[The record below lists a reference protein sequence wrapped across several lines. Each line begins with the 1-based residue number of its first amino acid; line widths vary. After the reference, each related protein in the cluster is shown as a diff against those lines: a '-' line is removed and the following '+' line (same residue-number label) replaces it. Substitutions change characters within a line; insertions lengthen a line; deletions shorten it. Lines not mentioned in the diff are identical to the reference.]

1 MKLLAVLARIGLL
14 LLRRRWAPGKRRTP
28 GRRHMPAPE
37 AGSVI
42 AGKAWVTDGD
52 SLRVSGHRVRFSGL
66 DAPELDQWAKH
77 RDGYWFK
84 HGKRVKRALIR
95 AVGGRHVEVS
105 VKGIDRHGRVLGRVT
120 CDGKDV
126 GAWLVR
132 NGHAVAAYGDL
143 YKGVEQEARREKRGL
158 WSHEVAF
165 DPRYWRRKQ
174 EKRGRQRDEDGRDL

>member
-1 MKLLAVLARIGLL
+1 MDLLAVLVRAAFR
-14 LLRRRWAPGKRRTP
+14 LLRQQRRRRPGRKRRL
-28 GRRHMPAPE
+28 PAPE
-37 AGSVI
+37 TGSVI

-77 RDGYWFK
+77 RDGTWFK
-84 HGKRVKRALIR
+84 HGKRVKRTLIR

-105 VKGIDRHGRVLGRVT
+105 VEGIDRHGRVLGRVT

-132 NGHAVAAYGDL
+132 NGHAIAAYGDR
-143 YKGVEQEARREKRGL
+143 YKDVEQEARREGRGL
-158 WSHEVAF
+158 WGHDVAF
-165 DPRYWRRKQ
+165 DPRYWRRRQ
-174 EKRGRQRDEDGRDL
+174 AGRG

>member
-1 MKLLAVLARIGLL
+1 MDILAVLVRAAFR
-14 LLRRRWAPGKRRTP
+14 LLRQQRRRQP
-28 GRRHMPAPE
+28 GRARHTPAPE
-37 AGSVI
+37 VGGII

-52 SLRVSGHRVRFSGL
+52 GLRVSGHRVRFSGL

-77 RDGYWFK
+77 RDGTWFK

-105 VKGIDRHGRVLGRVT
+105 VEGIDRHGRLLGCVT

-132 NGHAVAAYGDL
+132 NGHAIAAYGDR
-143 YKGVEQEARREKRGL
+143 YKGVEQEARREGRGL
-158 WSHEVAF
+158 WGHDVAF
-165 DPRYWRRKQ
+165 DPRYWRHRQ
-174 EKRGRQRDEDGRDL
+174 AGRR

>member
-1 MKLLAVLARIGLL
+1 MRLFAILARAALFL
-14 LLRRRWAPGKRRTP
+14 LLRGRRRRWTP
-28 GRRHMPAPE
+28 GRRRAPGRRPIPAPD

-52 SLRVSGHRVRFSGL
+52 GLRVSGHRVRFAGL

-77 RDGYWFK
+77 GDGYWFK

-95 AVGGRHVEVS
+95 TVGGRHVEVT
-105 VKGIDRHGRVLGRVT
+105 VEGVDQYGRVLGCVT

-132 NGHAVAAYGDL
+132 NGHAIAAYSDR
-143 YKGVEQEARREKRGL
+143 YKDIESEARREKRGL

-165 DPRYWRRKQ
+165 DPRDWRRKQ
-174 EKRGRQRDEDGRDL
+174 AGRG

>member
-1 MKLLAVLARIGLL
+1 MLTGPAMRLFAILARAALFL
-14 LLRRRWAPGKRRTP
+14 LLRGRRRRWTP
-28 GRRHMPAPE
+28 GRRRAPGRRPIPAPE

-52 SLRVSGHRVRFSGL
+52 GLRVSGHRVRFAGL

-77 RDGYWFK
+77 G
-84 HGKRVKRALIR
+84 GLVLRVTD
-95 AVGGRHVEVS
+95 
-105 VKGIDRHGRVLGRVT
+105 IDQYGRVLGRVT

-132 NGHAVAAYGDL
+132 NGHAIAAYSDR
-143 YKGVEQEARREKRGL
+143 YKDIESEARREKRGL

-165 DPRYWRRKQ
+165 DPRDWRRKQ
-174 EKRGRQRDEDGRDL
+174 AGRG